1 MKSVVVIGP
10 AYPLRGG
17 IAAYTQRLAQE
28 FVKQN
33 YQTTVYTFSLQYP
46 SFLFPGKTQ
55 FSSDQ
60 PPADL
65 SIKVAINSINPFN
78 WIKIGKEIRKL
89 NPQLVIFN
97 YWLPLMAPCYGTIAR
112 IIRKNKTTACL
123 AVIHNMIP
131 HEKRMGDKPFSKYF
145 IQSCSGYVTMTKQ
158 VDKDLEVFT
167 SSQNKLIV
175 PHPVYDTYGN
185 SVSKVEASKY
195 LNVDA
200 ADKYLLFFGLVRR
213 YKGLDILL
221 HALADERVRK
231 LNIRLLVAGE
241 FYEER
246 SYYDD
251 LIQNLDIYNKVV
263 IKSDFIPDE
272 EVKYYFSIADLIIL
286 PYRNATQSGVSSL
299 AIHFDKPM
307 IVSNFGGLPDTV
319 VNGET
324 GFVTEADAI
333 SIADAIVT
341 YYTKVDQEAM
351 KKQVEKEKQKYS
363 WLNVVNALEQL
374 NRTKSKL

>member
-55 FSSDQ
+55 FSSDK

-78 WIKIGKEIRKL
+78 WIKIGKEIKKL
-89 NPQLVIFN
+89 NPELVVFN

-112 IIRKNKTTACL
+112 IIRKNKSVTCL

-131 HEKRMGDKPFSKYF
+131 HEKRVGDKPFSNYF
-145 IQSCSGYVTMTKQ
+145 IQSCSGYLTMTKQ
-158 VDKDLEVFT
+158 VNKDLEEFT

-185 SVSKVEASKY
+185 SVSKEEAAKHLD
-195 LNVDA
+195 LNA
-200 ADKYLLFFGLVRR
+200 ADKYILFFGLVRR
-213 YKGLDILL
+213 YKGMDILL
-221 HALADERVRK
+221 NALADERVRK
-231 LNIRLLVAGE
+231 LNIKLLVAGE

-246 SYYDD
+246 SFYDD
-251 LIQNLDIYNKVV
+251 LVQSLHIYNNVV

-272 EVKYYFSIADLIIL
+272 EVKYYFSMADLVVL

-307 IVSNFGGLPDTV
+307 IVSNFGGLPETV
-319 VNGET
+319 VNGAS
-324 GFVTEADAI
+324 GFVTEADAV
-333 SIADAIVT
+333 SIADAIVN
-341 YYTKVDQEAM
+341 YYTKADQDAM

-363 WLNVVNALEQL
+363 WSNVVKALEQL
-374 NRTKSKL
+374 TGSKSKL